1 MLIVYIRSALA
12 HFVSQKQNSSHFAA
26 CCRLLRTVYVLGF
39 GLPVMWPLFSAPV
52 EGYLIFAQLPDFGS
66 SIN

>member
-26 CCRLLRTVYVLGF
+26 CCRLLRIVYVLGF
-39 GLPVMWPLFSAPV
+39 GLPVMWPLFLHQLKILSHFCSA
-52 EGYLIFAQLPDFGS
+52 A
-66 SIN
+66 